1 MDSKRF
7 HAAEIKSAGKGQVEA
22 VIATLNVI
30 DKDGDVSTAETFEDG
45 AEVLISAY
53 QHTSWG
59 GALPVGKGTIHV
71 TSSEVILKGQ
81 FFMDTT
87 TGRDTFQVVKEL
99 GGNGEWSYGYDV
111 LDSEPVKFDGRD
123 ANLLKRVKV
132 HEASPV
138 LVGAGVNTRTLSAK
152 AFGGNPAEERKG
164 VSEYKAA
171 VRPHETPTTVKAWS
185 AKSAEERLDVAPS
198 IVDLRSMYGWC
209 DPSGDPELKSSYRYP
224 HHDGPGG
231 AANLRACMSGIAK
244 LNGAAGGCEIPEEDR
259 RGVYNHLAA
268 HMIDADLEPAELR
281 SAGGGALKF
290 HEEAAAALAGIDSL
304 LARASEVVAL
314 RRSKGKAL
322 ASASV
327 MQLEWLYDG
336 MKALRTLLDTPQD
349 DAARE
354 YARFVQSLLQGT
366 PQTEEGE

>member
-7 HAAEIKSAGKGQVEA
+7 HAAEIKSADKGEVEA
-22 VIATLNVI
+22 VIATFNVI
-30 DKDGDVSTAETFEDG
+30 DKDGDVSTADTFEDG

-71 TSSEVILKGQ
+71 TASDARVHAK

-87 TGRDTFQVVKEL
+87 GGRDTFQVVKEL
-99 GGNGEWSYGYDV
+99 GARGEWSYGYDV
-111 LDSEPVKFDGRD
+111 LDSEPIKFDGQD

-152 AFGGNPAEERKG
+152 AAKPVDIERSRS

-171 VRPHETPTTVKAWS
+171 VRPHETPVTAKAWS
-185 AKSAEERLDVAPS
+185 ARDAEDRLDVQPS
-198 IVDLRSMYGWC
+198 IVDLRSMYAWC
-209 DPSGDPELKSSYRYP
+209 DPNGDPEVKSSYRFP

-231 AANLRACMSGIAK
+231 AANLRACVAGIAK
-244 LNGAAGGCEIPEEDR
+244 LNGSAGGAGIPEEDR

-268 HMIDADLEPAELR
+268 HLVDADRMPAELR
-281 SAGGGALKF
+281 AAATGPLKF
-290 HEEAAAALAGIDSL
+290 TEEAAAVLAAVDSL
-304 LARASEVVAL
+304 LERGTEVMAL

-322 ASASV
+322 AADSV
-327 MQLEWLYDG
+327 ELLEWVFDG
-336 MKALRTLLDTPQD
+336 LKAFRVLLDTPQE

-354 YARFVQSLLQGT
+354 YARFVQSLL
-366 PQTEEGE
+366 ESNHINEGV